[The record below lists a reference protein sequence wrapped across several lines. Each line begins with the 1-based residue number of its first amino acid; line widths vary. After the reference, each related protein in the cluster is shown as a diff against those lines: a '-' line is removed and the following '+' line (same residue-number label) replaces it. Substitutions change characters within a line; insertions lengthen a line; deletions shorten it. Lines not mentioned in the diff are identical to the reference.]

1 MSKFRVMVDE
11 TENGALALMPMMDGG
26 IVYASNGEPLV
37 LGIRDAVR
45 FGVALLCAIDEWW
58 ELTTSVEEDD
68 IDTNDVEITGDSDND
83 EEDDED
89 TEDADD
95 DSDSEDD
102 IQNINVFEL

>member
-45 FGVALLCAIDEWW
+45 FGKPIPLRGMLGFFEA
-58 ELTTSVEEDD
+58 D
-68 IDTNDVEITGDSDND
+68 IDLHEQYGPGEI
-83 EEDDED
+83 
-89 TEDADD
+89 
-95 DSDSEDD
+95 
-102 IQNINVFEL
+102 